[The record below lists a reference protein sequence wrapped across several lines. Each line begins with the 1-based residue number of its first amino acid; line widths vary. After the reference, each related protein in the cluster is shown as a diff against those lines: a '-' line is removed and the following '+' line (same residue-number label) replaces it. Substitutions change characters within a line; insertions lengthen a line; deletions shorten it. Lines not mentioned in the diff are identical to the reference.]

1 MNTKYETVTLR
12 NGRKLTRRNPKI
24 PFKPPRKKLENGASI
39 KVHEP
44 GKMLKAIRIMD
55 RQYAGKLL
63 RFFFNGFGYQL
74 RLAEAERKMLEL
86 TLPELKPTKRIKANP
101 EKGLPARLRIDPRRR
116 DAHKANRRLKR
127 GFDALD
133 QNLLPQL
140 GPFPV
145 TPQQDITHVDLTGTT
160 SDEERNIA
168 AHPQNWRRREI
179 PNPPED
185 TAKDLVNIA
194 NFLMPPFNL
203 GNQPGDANRFD
214 KKGNLL
220 IIKEEPKT
228 SSSEDE
234 VGIIEDTPRETRKPN
249 PVNQKTVGDPDDGD
263 RNLITEI
270 NEDEE
275 PIPST
280 SNGTGIAD
288 LSSLSNLGVIPG
300 HLEIDGDA
308 MANFFNDFFR
318 EMDVSITPK
327 TGKIAGKW
335 IFDGQEN
342 RVPETADREPVAMDQ
357 AEKPIA
363 NNQAPNEPNQDL
375 TRIGGRPNIHDQC
388 QEEPRVL
395 ASTDPVPAFTDP
407 VHNEP
412 VQLPGNT
419 TMEDII
425 HILEDHIALSPNPEK
440 PPSETDPL
448 EELLILEQE
457 EQESESE
464 SEEEGIVNVVATS
477 ESDQVE
483 IIVVNP
489 TEMEADPEIGEQNGD
504 KDPQENNNNQEE
516 QKTTLELPANRRFIA
531 RTPSQQLLLHRV
543 PITFPIPGNLMES
556 EDSLR
561 FIKEALES
569 LVESNGQLINLPTD
583 AVIDATP
590 LHRVKSYQARSAV
603 ILTFDATGPRDRVW
617 KAARVVRPNS
627 NWSGR
632 TDFYFTE
639 IAKRTKVRHQT
650 HTEDEL
656 QDMRN
661 DAIDT

>member
-1 MNTKYETVTLR
+1 M
-12 NGRKLTRRNPKI
+12 
-24 PFKPPRKKLENGASI
+24 
-39 KVHEP
+39 
-44 GKMLKAIRIMD
+44 
-55 RQYAGKLL
+55 
-63 RFFFNGFGYQL
+63 
-74 RLAEAERKMLEL
+74 
-86 TLPELKPTKRIKANP
+86 
-101 EKGLPARLRIDPRRR
+101 
-116 DAHKANRRLKR
+116 
-127 GFDALD
+127 
-133 QNLLPQL
+133 
-140 GPFPV
+140 
-145 TPQQDITHVDLTGTT
+145 
-160 SDEERNIA
+160 A
-168 AHPQNWRRREI
+168 AHPQNWRGREI

-185 TAKDLVNIA
+185 TAKLLVNIL
-194 NFLMPPFNL
+194 NFLMPPPNL
-203 GNQPGDANRFD
+203 GDMPGDATRYD

-220 IIKEEPKT
+220 IPKEEPKT

-234 VGIIEDTPRETRKPN
+234 LGIIKDSP
-249 PVNQKTVGDPDDGD
+249 QKTRNTGRCNCRCHTTAPNENEDGGDKKPVPDIYG
-263 RNLITEI
+263 
-270 NEDEE
+270 DEE

-280 SNGTGIAD
+280 STGTTHVPEITD
-288 LSSLSNLGVIPG
+288 LSSLSILGVIPG

-327 TGKIAGKW
+327 TGKIAGKR

-603 ILTFDATGPRDRVW
+603 ILTFDATGPR
-617 KAARVVRPNS
+617 
-627 NWSGR
+627 
-632 TDFYFTE
+632 E
-639 IAKRTKVRHQT
+639 
-650 HTEDEL
+650 
-656 QDMRN
+656 
-661 DAIDT
+661 